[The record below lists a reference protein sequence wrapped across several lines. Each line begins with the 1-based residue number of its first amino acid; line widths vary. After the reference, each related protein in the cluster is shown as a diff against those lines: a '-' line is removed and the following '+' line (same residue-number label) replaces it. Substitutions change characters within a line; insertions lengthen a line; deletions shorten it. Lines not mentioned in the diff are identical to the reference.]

1 MIEQRE
7 NPANAAGRIRDNG
20 NRREELAR
28 AALEVLG
35 EHGSRG
41 FTHRAVDR
49 HLGLPEGTT
58 SAYFRRREDL
68 VAMVIRHVFAADAKQ
83 LDNIINRIEEA
94 CGDRPTVEVVAQ
106 CCHDMWLHVSA
117 QARGTD
123 VLARYECFNLARRE
137 PELMQLVEN
146 VMLARQTRWEP
157 IFEKLGSSDPM
168 ASARDLGLLLRSLFF
183 SEIFFPATLSR
194 CASPIDLSFFIHE
207 VTRATGRNAR

>member
-1 MIEQRE
+1 MTKQRE
-7 NPANAAGRIRDNG
+7 QSAQASGGSRVPARRRD
-20 NRREELAR
+20 ELAR
-28 AALEVLG
+28 AALQVLG

-68 VAMVIRHVFAADAKQ
+68 VAMVIRHVFAMDAEQ
-83 LDNIINRIEEA
+83 LDAIVTRIEA
-94 CGDRPTVEVVAQ
+94 LCGDRPTVEVVAQ
-106 CCHDMWLHVSA
+106 CCHDIWLYVSA
-117 QARGTD
+117 RARGTD
-123 VLARYECFNLARRE
+123 VLARYECFLLARRD

-146 VMLARQTRWEP
+146 VMLARQNRWEP
-157 IFEKLGSSDPM
+157 IFAKLGSGDPM

-194 CASPIDLSFFIHE
+194 CASPIDLSFFIRE
-207 VTRATGRNAR
+207 VRRAIC